1 MAKDNKVHM
10 PSGQGGLTRYFDESS
25 SKMQFSP
32 HMIVVASIV
41 IFVLLIILHVVGNRF
56 FG

>member
-1 MAKDNKVHM
+1 M